1 MAASSPPLVYCF
13 VAATVDDF
21 FLFFFYVV
29 APIGAGS
36 AIIVIIKTCTFPRE
50 NQQLGLGYIGVRIAI
65 KIWASPGV
73 GKLRPSKAFCAAREH
88 FLKLCHLEINTT
100 RGLTRHKSDSDLK

>member
-1 MAASSPPLVYCF
+1 MAAGSPPLVYCF

-21 FLFFFYVV
+21 FFFFFYVV

-36 AIIVIIKTCTFPRE
+36 AIIVIIKTCTFPRG

-65 KIWASPGV
+65 KVWASPGV
-73 GKLRPSKAFCAAREH
+73 GKLRPLESILCGPRTLFETLPFGNKYDKGIDKAQKRQ
-88 FLKLCHLEINTT
+88 
-100 RGLTRHKSDSDLK
+100 